1 MQEIANRLKSLRES
15 VNLSQAKLAALM
27 GATQASVN
35 RYENGQT
42 TPPLKILLWYA
53 DFFDV
58 SMDYIFART
67 EQPEGRLY
75 EHKPKVIEA
84 ITQDNKE
91 LRQFV
96 DMCFDPASPVSEK
109 LRDML
114 TKMLEEQSKYEG
126 ISPCGVYSK
135 IPVSQG

>member
-1 MQEIANRLKSLRES
+1 MQEVAQRLKSLRES
-15 VNLSQAKLAALM
+15 VSLSQAKIAALM

-114 TKMLEEQSKYEG
+114 AKMLEEQSK
-126 ISPCGVYSK
+126 
-135 IPVSQG
+135 

>member
-1 MQEIANRLKSLRES
+1 MIELAQRLKGLRES
-15 VNLSQAKLAALM
+15 VNLSQAKLGKLM
-27 GATQASVN
+27 DATQASVN

-67 EQPEGRLY
+67 DQPQGKLY

-84 ITQDNKE
+84 VTQDNKE
-91 LRQFV
+91 LRQFI
-96 DMCFDPASPVSEK
+96 DMCFDPSSPVSEQLK
-109 LRDML
+109 ALL
-114 TKMLEEQSKYEG
+114 TKALEDGRKE
-126 ISPCGVYSK
+126 
-135 IPVSQG
+135 

>member
-1 MQEIANRLKSLRES
+1 MVAAARI
-15 VNLSQAKLAALM
+15 AALM

-42 TPPLKILLWYA
+42 SPPLKVLHWYA

-67 EQPEGRLY
+67 EQPEGKLY
-75 EHKPKVIEA
+75 EHKPKVIES
-84 ITQDNKE
+84 IPQDNKE

-96 DMCFDPASPVSEK
+96 DMCFAPSSPVSEK
-109 LRDML
+109 LREVLTQML
-114 TKMLEEQSKYEG
+114 REQSK
-126 ISPCGVYSK
+126 
-135 IPVSQG
+135 

>member
-1 MQEIANRLKSLRES
+1 MQEIAQRLKVLRES

-35 RYENGQT
+35 RYENGQSS
-42 TPPLKILLWYA
+42 PPLKILRWYA

-67 EQPEGRLY
+67 EKPEGKLY

-96 DMCFDPASPVSEK
+96 DMCFDPASRSVRSCE
-109 LRDML
+109 R
-114 TKMLEEQSKYEG
+114 Y
-126 ISPCGVYSK
+126 
-135 IPVSQG
+135 

>member
-1 MQEIANRLKSLRES
+1 MQEIANRLKGLRES

-96 DMCFDPASPVSEK
+96 NMCFDPASPVSEK

-114 TKMLEEQSKYEG
+114 VKMLEEQSK
-126 ISPCGVYSK
+126 
-135 IPVSQG
+135 

>member
-1 MQEIANRLKSLRES
+1 MQEIAQRLKSLRES
-15 VNLSQAKLAALM
+15 VNLSQANLAALM

-35 RYENGQT
+35 RYENGQSS
-42 TPPLKILLWYA
+42 PPLKILQWYA

-67 EQPEGRLY
+67 DQPEGRLY
-75 EHKPKVIEA
+75 EHKPKVLEA
-84 ITQDNKE
+84 VTQENKE

-109 LRDML
+109 LREVL
-114 TKMLEEQSKYEG
+114 TKLLEEQSK
-126 ISPCGVYSK
+126 
-135 IPVSQG
+135 

>member
-1 MQEIANRLKSLRES
+1 MQEVAQRLKRLRES
-15 VNLSQAKLAALM
+15 VNLSQAKIAALM

-67 EQPEGRLY
+67 DQLEGKLY
-75 EHKPKVIEA
+75 EHQPKVIEA
-84 ITQDNKE
+84 VTQDSKE

-96 DMCFDPASPVSEK
+96 DMCFDPSSPVSEQ
-109 LRDML
+109 LRAIL
-114 TKMLEEQSKYEG
+114 TKALEEQQK
-126 ISPCGVYSK
+126 
-135 IPVSQG
+135 

>member
-42 TPPLKILLWYA
+42 TQPLKILLWYA

-114 TKMLEEQSKYEG
+114 TKMLEEQSK
-126 ISPCGVYSK
+126 
-135 IPVSQG
+135 

>member
-1 MQEIANRLKSLRES
+1 MQEIANRLKGLRES
-15 VNLSQAKLAALM
+15 VNSSQAKLAALM

-84 ITQDNKE
+84 ITQNNKE

-114 TKMLEEQSKYEG
+114 VKMLEEQSK
-126 ISPCGVYSK
+126 
-135 IPVSQG
+135 

>member
-1 MQEIANRLKSLRES
+1 MQEVAQRLKSLRES
-15 VNLSQAKLAALM
+15 VSLSQAKIAALM
-27 GATQASVN
+27 GATQASIN

-42 TPPLKILLWYA
+42 SPPLKVLLWYA

-67 EQPEGRLY
+67 EQPEGKLY
-75 EHKPKVIEA
+75 EHKLKVIEA

-96 DMCFDPASPVSEK
+96 DMCFDPSSPVSEK
-109 LRDML
+109 LREVLTQML
-114 TKMLEEQSKYEG
+114 QEQSK
-126 ISPCGVYSK
+126 
-135 IPVSQG
+135 

>member
-1 MQEIANRLKSLRES
+1 MQEVAQRLKSLRES
-15 VNLSQAKLAALM
+15 VGVSQAKLAALM

-35 RYENGQT
+35 RYENGQSS
-42 TPPLKILLWYA
+42 PPLQILRWYA

-58 SMDYIFART
+58 SLDYIFART
-67 EQPEGRLY
+67 EQPEGKLY
-75 EHKPKVIEA
+75 EHKPKVVEA

-109 LRDML
+109 LRETL
-114 TKMLEEQSKYEG
+114 TKLLEEQRK
-126 ISPCGVYSK
+126 
-135 IPVSQG
+135 

>member
-1 MQEIANRLKSLRES
+1 MQEIAQRLKSLRES

-35 RYENGQT
+35 RYENGQSS
-42 TPPLKILLWYA
+42 PPLKILQWYA

-67 EQPEGRLY
+67 DQPEGRLY
-75 EHKPKVIEA
+75 EHKPKVFEA
-84 ITQDNKE
+84 VTQENKE

-109 LRDML
+109 LREVL
-114 TKMLEEQSKYEG
+114 TKLLEEQSK
-126 ISPCGVYSK
+126 
-135 IPVSQG
+135 

>member
-1 MQEIANRLKSLRES
+1 MIELAQRLKSLRES
-15 VNLSQAKLAALM
+15 VSLSQAKIAAQM

-42 TPPLKILLWYA
+42 SPPLKVLLWYA

-67 EQPEGRLY
+67 EQLEGKLY
-75 EHKPKVIEA
+75 ENKPKVIEA

-96 DMCFDPASPVSEK
+96 DMCFAPSSPISEK
-109 LRDML
+109 LRDIL
-114 TKMLEEQSKYEG
+114 TQALQEKKDL
-126 ISPCGVYSK
+126 
-135 IPVSQG
+135 

>member
-1 MQEIANRLKSLRES
+1 MQEVAQRLKSLRES
-15 VNLSQAKLAALM
+15 VSLSQAKIAALM

-67 EQPEGRLY
+67 EEPEGRLY

-114 TKMLEEQSKYEG
+114 AKMLEEQSK
-126 ISPCGVYSK
+126 
-135 IPVSQG
+135 

>member
-1 MQEIANRLKSLRES
+1 MYYEKGVLIMQEIAKRLKSLRES
-15 VNLSQAKLAALM
+15 VNLSQAKIAVLM

-114 TKMLEEQSKYEG
+114 AKMLEEQSK
-126 ISPCGVYSK
+126 
-135 IPVSQG
+135 

>member
-1 MQEIANRLKSLRES
+1 MQEVAQRLKSLRES
-15 VNLSQAKLAALM
+15 ISLSQAKIAALM

-42 TPPLKILLWYA
+42 SPPLKILLWYG

-67 EQPEGRLY
+67 EQPEGKLY

-84 ITQDNKE
+84 ITRDNKE

-96 DMCFDPASPVSEK
+96 DMCFDPSSPVSEK

-114 TKMLEEQSKYEG
+114 TQMLNEQRK
-126 ISPCGVYSK
+126 
-135 IPVSQG
+135 

>member
-1 MQEIANRLKSLRES
+1 MQEVAQRLKCLRES
-15 VNLSQAKLAALM
+15 VNLSQAKIAKLM

-42 TPPLKILLWYA
+42 SPPLKILVWYA

-67 EQPEGRLY
+67 EQPEGKLY

-84 ITQDNKE
+84 VTRENKE

-96 DMCFDPASPVSEK
+96 DMCFDPSSPVSEQLK
-109 LRDML
+109 AIL
-114 TKMLEEQSKYEG
+114 TKALEEQRK
-126 ISPCGVYSK
+126 
-135 IPVSQG
+135 

>member
-1 MQEIANRLKSLRES
+1 MQELAQRLKTLRDS
-15 VNLSQAKLAALM
+15 VNLSQAKIAGLM

-42 TPPLKILLWYA
+42 SPPLKALLWYA

-67 EQPEGRLY
+67 EQPEGKLY

-96 DMCFDPASPVSEK
+96 DMCFDPSSPISEK
-109 LRDML
+109 LREIL
-114 TKMLEEQSKYEG
+114 TQTLQEQGK
-126 ISPCGVYSK
+126 
-135 IPVSQG
+135 

>member
-1 MQEIANRLKSLRES
+1 MQEVAQRLKSLRES
-15 VNLSQAKLAALM
+15 VGVSQAKLAALM

-35 RYENGQT
+35 RYENGQSS
-42 TPPLKILLWYA
+42 PPLKILRWYA

-58 SMDYIFART
+58 SLDYIFART
-67 EQPEGRLY
+67 KQPDGKLY
-75 EHKPKVIEA
+75 EHKPKVVEA

-109 LRDML
+109 LRETL
-114 TKMLEEQSKYEG
+114 TKLLEEQRK
-126 ISPCGVYSK
+126 
-135 IPVSQG
+135 

>member
-1 MQEIANRLKSLRES
+1 MQEVAQRLKNLREGVS
-15 VNLSQAKLAALM
+15 LSQAKIAALM

-42 TPPLKILLWYA
+42 TPPLKVLLWYA

-67 EQPEGRLY
+67 EQPEGKLY
-75 EHKPKVIEA
+75 EHKPKVFEA

-96 DMCFDPASPVSEK
+96 DMCFDPSSPVSEK
-109 LRDML
+109 LREVLTQML
-114 TKMLEEQSKYEG
+114 QEQSK
-126 ISPCGVYSK
+126 
-135 IPVSQG
+135 

>member
-1 MQEIANRLKSLRES
+1 MQEVAQRLKSLRMG
-15 VNLSQAKLAALM
+15 VNLSQAKIAALM

-42 TPPLKILLWYA
+42 SPPLKVLLWYA

-67 EQPEGRLY
+67 EQPQGKLY
-75 EHKPKVIEA
+75 ENKPNIIEA
-84 ITQDNKE
+84 MTQDNKE

-96 DMCFDPASPVSEK
+96 DMCFDPSSPVSEK
-109 LRDML
+109 LRGVLTQML
-114 TKMLEEQSKYEG
+114 REQSK
-126 ISPCGVYSK
+126 
-135 IPVSQG
+135 

>member
-1 MQEIANRLKSLRES
+1 MQELAQRLKSLRES
-15 VNLSQAKLAALM
+15 VNLAQAKLGKIM

-42 TPPLKILLWYA
+42 TPPLKVLLWYA

-67 EQPEGRLY
+67 DEPQGKLY

-84 ITQDNKE
+84 ITEDSKE

-96 DMCFDPASPVSEK
+96 DMCFDPNSPVSEQ
-109 LRDML
+109 LRAIL
-114 TKMLEEQSKYEG
+114 TKALEEQK
-126 ISPCGVYSK
+126 K
-135 IPVSQG
+135 

>member
-1 MQEIANRLKSLRES
+1 MQEVAQRLKSLREN
-15 VNLSQAKLAALM
+15 VGLSQAKLAALM

-35 RYENGQT
+35 RYENGQSS
-42 TPPLKILLWYA
+42 PPLKILRWYA

-58 SMDYIFART
+58 SLDYIFART
-67 EQPEGRLY
+67 EQPEGKLY
-75 EHKPKVIEA
+75 EHKPKVVEA

-109 LRDML
+109 LRETL
-114 TKMLEEQSKYEG
+114 TKLLEEQRK
-126 ISPCGVYSK
+126 
-135 IPVSQG
+135 

>member
-1 MQEIANRLKSLRES
+1 MQVLAQRLKSLRES
-15 VNLSQAKLAALM
+15 VNLSQAKLAKLI
-27 GATQASVN
+27 GATQASIN

-42 TPPLKILLWYA
+42 SPPLKVLLWYA

-67 EQPEGRLY
+67 ELPEGKLY
-75 EHKPKVIEA
+75 QHKPKVIEA

-96 DMCFDPASPVSEK
+96 DMCFDPSSPVSEK
-109 LRDML
+109 LREVLTQML
-114 TKMLEEQSKYEG
+114 QERSE
-126 ISPCGVYSK
+126 
-135 IPVSQG
+135 